1 MQRAGTNRMYIYR
14 THTYV
19 CIAAGVAETRETPL
33 GMLRLQ
39 GVRGGPA
46 EPWHRAWTMVAGSLG
61 KCSRLSRGCNEGS
74 LFVRNRRVKWQ
85 AENANVR
92 F

>member
-1 MQRAGTNRMYIYR
+1 MTYRYVLQLDIAGTNRMYIYR

-46 EPWHRAWTMVAGSLG
+46 EA
-61 KCSRLSRGCNEGS
+61 
-74 LFVRNRRVKWQ
+74 
-85 AENANVR
+85 
-92 F
+92 

>member
-1 MQRAGTNRMYIYR
+1 MAEGPHMRTLTAHTGAAFEAGEIAGTNRMYIYR

-46 EPWHRAWTMVAGSLG
+46 EA
-61 KCSRLSRGCNEGS
+61 
-74 LFVRNRRVKWQ
+74 
-85 AENANVR
+85 
-92 F
+92 